1 MCKLSK
7 NFSDYKILVVGAGVM
22 GRSIAQ
28 VFAAKGLTVYMT
40 DLKQEYLDSA
50 LVQIDNAIDIL
61 IKNEMVDE
69 GYRAAVKKN
78 LHTMTND
85 GIPSVGQ
92 EIDCAF
98 EVIFEDKEAKK
109 AIYKLLNESC
119 RPDCIFASNTSGMD
133 VFSVCDG
140 VIDNPERLIITHWF
154 NPPHLMK
161 LIEVVKGPK
170 TSDEVTAAVR
180 GLLEFADKKPA
191 VLNYFVPGFIV
202 NRIATVIN
210 RELYYMIDNGW
221 ISAQDA
227 ENAIRYTDGLRYGF
241 EGPIAIW
248 DFVGLKIPATV
259 AKGVLPSLCNDTDCI
274 PLAEKLIAEGKT
286 GVAVGEG
293 LLKYPS
299 AQEYV
304 EKRSRRIIQMTK
316 ILEEYDREDSNN
328 G

>member
-61 IKNEMVDE
+61 IKNEMADE

-92 EIDCAF
+92 KIDCAF

-170 TSDEVTAAVR
+170 TSDEVTATVR

>member
-61 IKNEMVDE
+61 IKNEMADE

-98 EVIFEDKEAKK
+98 EAIFEDKEAKK

>member
-1 MCKLSK
+1 
-7 NFSDYKILVVGAGVM
+7 
-22 GRSIAQ
+22 
-28 VFAAKGLTVYMT
+28 
-40 DLKQEYLDSA
+40 
-50 LVQIDNAIDIL
+50 
-61 IKNEMVDE
+61 
-69 GYRAAVKKN
+69 
-78 LHTMTND
+78 
-85 GIPSVGQ
+85 
-92 EIDCAF
+92 
-98 EVIFEDKEAKK
+98 
-109 AIYKLLNESC
+109 
-119 RPDCIFASNTSGMD
+119 
-133 VFSVCDG
+133 
-140 VIDNPERLIITHWF
+140 
-154 NPPHLMK
+154 
-161 LIEVVKGPK
+161 
-170 TSDEVTAAVR
+170 
-180 GLLEFADKKPA
+180 
-191 VLNYFVPGFIV
+191 
-202 NRIATVIN
+202 
-210 RELYYMIDNGW
+210 MIDNGW